1 MPRQGITVPAEWA
14 EDGNFEMAK
23 AKQAE
28 VTTKLLFGW
37 FGKQQPQVKAGKE
50 QLEDSALPS
59 QNFKHQ
65 TKEHY
70 CYATVT
76 LKTFKKKQTKHIPRT
91 EVI

>member
-14 EDGNFEMAK
+14 EDGNFEVAK

-28 VTTKLLFGW
+28 VTTKLLFGR
-37 FGKQQPQVKAGKE
+37 FGKQQVKAGKE

-76 LKTFKKKQTKHIPRT
+76 LKTFKKKTDKTHST
-91 EVI
+91 D